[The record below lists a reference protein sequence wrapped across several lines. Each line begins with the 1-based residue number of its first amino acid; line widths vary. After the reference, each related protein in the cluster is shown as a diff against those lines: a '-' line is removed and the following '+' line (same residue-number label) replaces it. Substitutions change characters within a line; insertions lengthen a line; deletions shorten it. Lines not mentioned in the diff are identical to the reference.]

1 MMIGRLPQRR
11 VLVIQHIA
19 CEPPAAYEDELVER
33 GIALERVEIDQQE
46 PLPDWRDFDA
56 IVAMGGP
63 MRANDDHR
71 LPWLTEEKRVI
82 GEAVRAGLPYWGVC
96 LGAQLLA
103 ASLGAAVYRGDAP
116 EVGMHDVVLTDS
128 AAEDPVFAHAPAA
141 FTTLQWHSDTF
152 DLPEGSVLLA
162 SSAAYRHQAFTWK
175 RAYGLQFHL
184 EVPVELAAQWGEVPA
199 YATALEQTLGPGAMP
214 RLIEHVA
221 HAEGPMS
228 VLARMLF
235 GRWLDGVVE
244 PAPSFT
250 ADGARR
256 ASAP

>member
-1 MMIGRLPQRR
+1 MIGRLPKRR

-33 GIALERVEIDQQE
+33 GIALERVEIDQGQ
-46 PLPDWRDFDA
+46 PLPDWRDFEA

-63 MRANDDHR
+63 MSVNDDHR
-71 LPWLTEEKRVI
+71 LPWLSEEKRVI

-103 ASLGAAVYRGDAP
+103 ASLGAAVYQGDAP

-152 DLPEGSVLLA
+152 ELPEGSVLLA
-162 SSAAYRHQAFTWK
+162 SSPAYPHQAFTWK

-184 EVPVELAAQWGEVPA
+184 EVSSELAAEWGEVPA
-199 YATALEQTLGPGAMP
+199 YATALDQILGPGALD
-214 RLIEHVA
+214 RLVEDVA
-221 HAEGPMS
+221 QVERPMGG
-228 VLARMLF
+228 LARMLF

-244 PAPSFT
+244 AALSFT
-250 ADGARR
+250 ADGSRR
-256 ASAP
+256 SSAM